1 MRNCEF
7 WKKKSASSL
16 LAVFLFGGFFCS
28 EGWAQLIPL
37 HMGHASINSRMS
49 PLWIAAKEGFF
60 RKQGLDVKVVNV
72 RGGTQAT
79 QALLGGGLDM
89 AYSDPP
95 GTIAAIAAGAPL
107 VEVMATA
114 TVMPYY
120 LVGAPAVKSLADL
133 KGKRVGSSG
142 LGLSASRM
150 AIIVGLKHLGLDQDG
165 DKITLVAAG
174 TEPERLAGL
183 ASGSLAGTV
192 IAPEFRSKIEQLGLN
207 VLADLRAMTIP
218 WEVGN
223 VATSRKFLQ
232 SQRDVVERA
241 IKALLE
247 GNAYVLNPAHRS
259 PLLELLKTRLGLK
272 SAQDAI
278 GAYEDTV
285 KYYVLKKP
293 YPYREGLQ
301 SIITEVGKVVPSAA
315 SLRYEDVADPSII
328 EKLDKSG
335 YIDGLYR

>member
-1 MRNCEF
+1 MRNCEY
-7 WKKKSASSL
+7 WKKAAGSL
-16 LAVFLFGGFFCS
+16 LAVFLFGGFLCS

-150 AIIVGLKHLGLDQDG
+150 AIIVGLKHLGLDPDR

-192 IAPEFRSKIEQLGLN
+192 IAPEFRSRIEQLGLN

-223 VATSRKFLQ
+223 VVTSRKFLQ
-232 SQRDVVERA
+232 GQRDVVERA

-247 GNAYVLNPAHRS
+247 GNAYVLNPAHR
-259 PLLELLKTRLGLK
+259 PQLLDLLKTRLGLK
-272 SAQDAI
+272 STQDAN

-301 SIITEVGKVVPSAA
+301 SIIAEVGKIAPSAA

>member
-1 MRNCEF
+1 
-7 WKKKSASSL
+7 
-16 LAVFLFGGFFCS
+16 
-28 EGWAQLIPL
+28 
-37 HMGHASINSRMS
+37 
-49 PLWIAAKEGFF
+49 
-60 RKQGLDVKVVNV
+60 
-72 RGGTQAT
+72 
-79 QALLGGGLDM
+79 
-89 AYSDPP
+89 
-95 GTIAAIAAGAPL
+95 
-107 VEVMATA
+107 MATA

-150 AIIVGLKHLGLDQDG
+150 AIIVGLKHLGLDPDR

-223 VATSRKFLQ
+223 VVTSRKLLQ

-247 GNAYVLNPAHRS
+247 GNAYVLNPAYRS
-259 PLLELLKTRLGLK
+259 AMIELLKSRLGLK
-272 SAQDAI
+272 TAQDAA

-301 SIITEVGKVVPSAA
+301 SIIAEVGKIAPSAA
-315 SLRYEDVADPSII
+315 SLKYEDVADPSII

>member
-1 MRNCEF
+1 MSAMRIV
-7 WKKKSASSL
+7 SAPVAAFSIAASL
-16 LAVFLFGGFFCS
+16 LGGPLVGMA
-28 EGWAQLIPL
+28 EAETVPL
-37 HMGHASINSRMS
+37 HIGHASVNSRMA
-49 PLWIAAKEGFF
+49 PLWVAAQEGFF
-60 RKQGLDVKVVNV
+60 KKQGFDVRVVSI
-72 RGGTQAT
+72 RGGTQVT
-79 QALLGGGLDM
+79 QALLGGGLDI

-95 GTIAAIAAGAPL
+95 ATIAAIAAGAAL
-107 VEVMATA
+107 VEIMATA
-114 TVMPYY
+114 TIMPYY
-120 LVGAPAVKSLADL
+120 LVGAPTIKTLADV

-142 LGLSASRM
+142 LGLSASRL
-150 AIIVGLKHLGLDQDG
+150 ALLVAFKQLGLDPER

-183 ASGSLAGTV
+183 ASGALAATV
-192 IAPEFRSKIEQLGLN
+192 VAPEFRTRIEQLGLN
-207 VLADLRAMTIP
+207 VLADLRQMPIP

-223 VATSRKFLQ
+223 VVTSRKLLQ
-232 SQRDVVERA
+232 TQRDGVERA

-259 PLLELLKTRLGLK
+259 QLLSVLQTRLGLK
-272 SAQDAI
+272 TTQDAV

-301 SIITEVGKVVPSAA
+301 SILTEVRRSLPNAA
-315 SLRYEDVADPSII
+315 NLKYEDIADRSVV

>member
-1 MRNCEF
+1 MRDCEY
-7 WKKKSASSL
+7 WRKAASSL
-16 LAVFLFGGFFCS
+16 LAVFLFGGFFWS
-28 EGWAQLIPL
+28 EGQAQLIPL
-37 HMGHASINSRMS
+37 HVGHASINSRMS

-60 RKQGLDVKVVNV
+60 RNQGLDVKVVNV

-79 QALLGGGLDM
+79 QALLGGGLDI

-95 GTIAAIAAGAPL
+95 GTIAAIGAGAPL

-114 TVMPYY
+114 IVMPYY

-150 AIIVGLKHLGLDQDG
+150 AIIVGLKHLGLDQER

-183 ASGSLAGTV
+183 ASGALAATV

-207 VLADLRAMTIP
+207 ILADLRAMTIP

-223 VATSRKFLQ
+223 VVTSRKLLQ

-247 GNAYVLNPAHRS
+247 GNAYVLNPAHR
-259 PLLELLKTRLGLK
+259 PAIIELLKTRLGLK
-272 SAQDAI
+272 TAQDAA
-278 GAYEDTV
+278 GAYEDTI

-301 SIITEVGKVVPSAA
+301 SIIAEVGKIAPSAA
-315 SLRYEDVADPSII
+315 GLKYEDVADPSII
-328 EKLDKSG
+328 ERLDKSG

>member
-1 MRNCEF
+1 MT
-7 WKKKSASSL
+7 
-16 LAVFLFGGFFCS
+16 
-28 EGWAQLIPL
+28 PL
-37 HMGHASINSRMS
+37 HVGHASVNSRMS
-49 PLWIAAKEGFF
+49 PLWVAAKEGFF
-60 RKQGLDVKVVNV
+60 KKQGLDVKVVNI
-72 RGGTQAT
+72 RGGTQVT
-79 QALLGGGLDM
+79 QALLGGGLDI

-95 GTIAAIAAGAPL
+95 ATIAAIAAGAPL

-133 KGKRVGSSG
+133 KGKLVGSSG

-150 AIIVGLKHLGLDQDG
+150 AILVAFKQLGLDPER

-174 TEPERLAGL
+174 VEPERLAGL
-183 ASGSLAGTV
+183 ASGAIAGTV
-192 IAPEFRSKIEQLGLN
+192 IAPEFRSRIEQLGLN
-207 VLADLRAMTIP
+207 VLADLRALTIP

-223 VATSRKFLQ
+223 VVTSRKFLQ
-232 SQRDVVERA
+232 SRRDTVERA
-241 IKALLE
+241 LKALLE
-247 GNAYVLNPAHRS
+247 GNAYVLNPAYR
-259 PLLELLKTRLGLK
+259 PQLLELLKTRLGLK
-272 SAQDAI
+272 TAQDAN

-301 SIITEVGKVVPSAA
+301 SIIAEVGKVVPSAT
-315 SLRYEDVADPSII
+315 SLRFEDVADPSII

-335 YIDGLYR
+335 YIDSLYR

>member
-1 MRNCEF
+1 MRDCGY
-7 WKKKSASSL
+7 WKKAASSL
-16 LAVFLFGGFFCS
+16 LAVFLFGGFFWS
-28 EGWAQLIPL
+28 EGWAQLTPL
-37 HMGHASINSRMS
+37 HVGHASVNSRMS
-49 PLWIAAKEGFF
+49 PLWVAAKEGFF
-60 RKQGLDVKVVNV
+60 RKQGLDVRVVNI
-72 RGGTQAT
+72 RGGTQVT

-95 GTIAAIAAGAPL
+95 ATIAAIAAGASL

-120 LVGAPAVKSLADL
+120 LVGAPPVKTLADL
-133 KGKRVGSSG
+133 KGKRMGSSG
-142 LGLSASRM
+142 LGLSASRL
-150 AIIVGLKHLGLDQDG
+150 AILVALRQLGLEPDR

-183 ASGSLAGTV
+183 ASGALAGTV
-192 IAPEFRSKIEQLGLN
+192 IAPEFRSRMEQLGLN
-207 VLADLRAMTIP
+207 VLADLRTITIP

-223 VATSRKFLQ
+223 VVTARKFLQ

-247 GNAYVLNPAHRS
+247 GNAYVLNPAQR
-259 PLLELLKTRLGLK
+259 PQLLELLKSRLGLK

-301 SIITEVGKVVPSAA
+301 SIIAEVGKVVPSAA
-315 SLRYEDVADPSII
+315 SLRFEDVADPSII

-335 YIDGLYR
+335 YIDSLYR

>member
-1 MRNCEF
+1 MRSCEF
-7 WKKKSASSL
+7 RKTGTGIFLFTLLLIGCLWSASS
-16 LAVFLFGGFFCS
+16 
-28 EGWAQLIPL
+28 AQLIPL
-37 HMGHASINSRMS
+37 HVGHASVNSRMS
-49 PLWIAAKEGFF
+49 PLWVAAKEGFF
-60 RKQGLDVKVVNV
+60 KKQGFDVRVVNI
-72 RGGTQAT
+72 RGGTQVT

-95 GTIAAIAAGAPL
+95 ATIAAIAAGAPL
-107 VEVMATA
+107 VEIMATA

-120 LVGAPAVKSLADL
+120 LIGAPTVKSVADL

-142 LGLSASRM
+142 LGLSASRL
-150 AIIVGLKHLGLDQDG
+150 AIIVGLKHLGVDPER

-183 ASGSLAGTV
+183 ASGAIGGTV
-192 IAPEFRSKIEQLGLN
+192 IAPEFRSRIEQLGLN
-207 VLADLRAMTIP
+207 ILADLRAMPIP
-218 WEVGN
+218 WEVGD
-223 VATSRKFLQ
+223 VVTSRKFLQ

-241 IKALLE
+241 TKALLE
-247 GNAYVLNPAHRS
+247 GNAYVLNRANRT
-259 PLLELLKTRLGLK
+259 PLLELLKARLGLK
-272 SAQDAI
+272 STQDAV

-301 SIITEVGKVVPSAA
+301 SIIAEVGKVVPAA
-315 SLRYEDVADPSII
+315 ATLKYEDVADPSIV

-335 YIDGLYR
+335 YIGSLYP

>member
-1 MRNCEF
+1 MRSSEF
-7 WKKKSASSL
+7 WKKRALSL
-16 LAVFLFGGFFCS
+16 LAVFLVGGFFSS
-28 EGWAQLIPL
+28 EGWAQLTPL
-37 HMGHASINSRMS
+37 HVGHASVNSRMS
-49 PLWIAAKEGFF
+49 PLWVAAKEGFF
-60 RKQGLDVKVVNV
+60 KKQGLDVKVVNI
-72 RGGTQAT
+72 RGGTQVT
-79 QALLGGGLDM
+79 QALLGGGLDI

-95 GTIAAIAAGAPL
+95 ATIAAIAAGAPL

-120 LVGAPAVKSLADL
+120 LVGAPAVKSLSDL
-133 KGKRVGSSG
+133 KGKLVGSSG

-150 AIIVGLKHLGLDQDG
+150 AILVAFKQLGLDPER

-174 TEPERLAGL
+174 VEPERLAGL
-183 ASGSLAGTV
+183 ASGAIAGTV
-192 IAPEFRSKIEQLGLN
+192 IAPEFRSRIEQLGLN
-207 VLADLRAMTIP
+207 VLADLRALTIP

-223 VATSRKFLQ
+223 VVTSRKFLQ

-247 GNAYVLNPAHRS
+247 GNAYVLNPAYR
-259 PLLELLKTRLGLK
+259 PQLLELLKTRLGLK
-272 SAQDAI
+272 TAQDAT

-285 KYYVLKKP
+285 RYYVLKKP

-301 SIITEVGKVVPSAA
+301 SIIAEVGKVVPSAT
-315 SLRYEDVADPSII
+315 SLRFEDVADPSII

-335 YIDGLYR
+335 YIDSLYR

>member
-1 MRNCEF
+1 MRESQF
-7 WKKKSASSL
+7 WKKGASSL
-16 LAVFLFGGFFCS
+16 LAVFLVGGFFWS
-28 EGWAQLIPL
+28 EARTQLTPL
-37 HMGHASINSRMS
+37 YVGHASVNSRMS
-49 PLWIAAKEGFF
+49 PLWVAAKEGFF
-60 RKQGLDVKVVNV
+60 KKQGFDVKVVNI
-72 RGGTQAT
+72 RGGTQVT
-79 QALLGGGLDM
+79 QALLGGGLDI

-95 GTIAAIAAGAPL
+95 AIIAAIAAGAPL
-107 VEVMATA
+107 VEVMATS

-150 AIIVGLKHLGLDQDG
+150 AILVAFRQLGLDPER

-174 TEPERLAGL
+174 TEPERVAGL
-183 ASGSLAGTV
+183 ASGAIGGTV
-192 IAPEFRSKIEQLGLN
+192 IAPEFRTRIEQLGLN
-207 VLADLRAMTIP
+207 ILADLRAMNIP
-218 WEVGN
+218 WQVGN
-223 VATSRKFLQ
+223 VVTSRKFLQ
-232 SQRDVVERA
+232 SRRDVVERA
-241 IKALLE
+241 LKALLE
-247 GNAYVLNPAHRS
+247 GNAYVLNPAYR
-259 PLLELLKTRLGLK
+259 PQLLELLKTRLGLK
-272 SAQDAI
+272 TAQDAT

-301 SIITEVGKVVPSAA
+301 SIIAEVGKVIPSAT
-315 SLRYEDVADPSII
+315 SLRFEDVADTSII

>member
-1 MRNCEF
+1 MRSLEL
-7 WKKKSASSL
+7 WKRGARSF
-16 LAVFLFGGFFCS
+16 LAVFLLGGFLCS
-28 EGWAQLIPL
+28 EGWAQLTPL
-37 HMGHASINSRMS
+37 HVGHASVNSRMA
-49 PLWIAAKEGFF
+49 PLWVAAKEGFF
-60 RKQGLDVKVVNV
+60 KKQGFDVRVVNI
-72 RGGTQAT
+72 RGGTQVT

-95 GTIAAIAAGAPL
+95 ATISAIAAGASL
-107 VEVMATA
+107 VEIMATA

-120 LVGAPAVKSLADL
+120 LLGAPAVKSVADL

-142 LGLSASRM
+142 LGLSASRL
-150 AIIVGLKHLGLDQDG
+150 AIIVGLKYLGVDPDR

-183 ASGSLAGTV
+183 ASGALGGTV
-192 IAPEFRSKIEQLGLN
+192 VAPEFRSRIEQLGLN
-207 VLADLRAMTIP
+207 VLADLRAMPIP

-223 VATSRKFLQ
+223 VVIARKLLQ
-232 SQRDVVERA
+232 TQRDVVERA

-247 GNAYVLNPAHRS
+247 GNAYVLNRTYRPQ
-259 PLLELLKTRLGLK
+259 LLEVLKSRLGLK
-272 SAQDAI
+272 SVQDAV

-301 SIITEVGKVVPSAA
+301 SIINEVGKVVPSAA
-315 SLRYEDVADPSII
+315 SLKYEDVADPSII

-335 YIDGLYR
+335 YIDSLYR

>member
-1 MRNCEF
+1 
-7 WKKKSASSL
+7 
-16 LAVFLFGGFFCS
+16 
-28 EGWAQLIPL
+28 
-37 HMGHASINSRMS
+37 
-49 PLWIAAKEGFF
+49 
-60 RKQGLDVKVVNV
+60 LDVKVVNV

-150 AIIVGLKHLGLDQDG
+150 AIIVGLKHLGLDPDR

-192 IAPEFRSKIEQLGLN
+192 IAPEFRSRIEQLGLN

-223 VATSRKFLQ
+223 VVTSRKFLQ

-247 GNAYVLNPAHRS
+247 GNAYVLNPAYR
-259 PLLELLKTRLGLK
+259 PQLLELLKSRLGLK
-272 SAQDAI
+272 STQDAT
-278 GAYEDTV
+278 GAYEDTI

-301 SIITEVGKVVPSAA
+301 SIIAEVGKIAPSAA

>member
-1 MRNCEF
+1 MRDCEF
-7 WKKKSASSL
+7 WKKAASSL
-16 LAVFLFGGFFCS
+16 LAVLLFGGLLCS
-28 EGWAQLIPL
+28 KGWAQLIPL
-37 HMGHASINSRMS
+37 HMEHASINSRMS
-49 PLWIAAKEGFF
+49 PLWIEAKEGFF

-95 GTIAAIAAGAPL
+95 GTIVAIAAGAPL

-150 AIIVGLKHLGLDQDG
+150 AIIVGLKHLGLDPDR

-192 IAPEFRSKIEQLGLN
+192 IAPEFRSRIEQLGLN

-223 VATSRKFLQ
+223 VVTSRKFLQ

-247 GNAYVLNPAHRS
+247 GNAYVLNPAHR
-259 PLLELLKTRLGLK
+259 PQLLDLLKTRLGLK
-272 SAQDAI
+272 STQDAN

-285 KYYVLKKP
+285 KFYVLKKP

-301 SIITEVGKVVPSAA
+301 SIIAEVGKIAPSAA
-315 SLRYEDVADPSII
+315 SLRYEDVADASII

>member
-1 MRNCEF
+1 MRSREL
-7 WKKKSASSL
+7 WKKTRRGI
-16 LAVFLFGGFFCS
+16 FGIFFVVAFFCS
-28 EGWAQLIPL
+28 EGRAQLIPL
-37 HMGHASINSRMS
+37 HVGHASVNTRMS
-49 PLWIAAKEGFF
+49 PLWVAAKEGFF
-60 RKQGLDVKVVNV
+60 KKHGLDVKVINI

-114 TVMPYY
+114 TVMPFY

-150 AIIVGLKHLGLDQDG
+150 AILVAFKQFNLDLER
-165 DKITLVAAG
+165 DKISLVAAG

-183 ASGSLAGTV
+183 ASGAIAGTV
-192 IAPEFRSKIEQLGLN
+192 IAPEFRSRIEQLGLN
-207 VLADLRAMTIP
+207 VLADLRAMTLA

-223 VATSRKFLQ
+223 VVTSRKFLQ
-232 SQRDVVERA
+232 SQRDAAEKAVR
-241 IKALLE
+241 ALLE
-247 GNAYVLNPAHRS
+247 GNAFVLNPSNRS
-259 PLLELLKTRLGLK
+259 SMLELLKTRLGLK
-272 SAQDAI
+272 TVQDAA
-278 GAYEDTV
+278 GAYEDMV

-301 SIITEVGKVVPSAA
+301 AIIAEVGKIVPGAA
-315 SLRYEDVADPSII
+315 NLKYEDVADPSIV
-328 EKLDKSG
+328 EKLDKNG

>member
-1 MRNCEF
+1 MRDCEF
-7 WKKKSASSL
+7 WKKAASSL
-16 LAVFLFGGFFCS
+16 LAVLLIGGFFWS
-28 EGWAQLIPL
+28 NGWAQLTPL
-37 HMGHASINSRMS
+37 HVGHASVNSRMS

-60 RKQGLDVKVVNV
+60 RKQGLDVRVVNI

-95 GTIAAIAAGAPL
+95 ATIAAIAAGAPL
-107 VEVMATA
+107 VEVMATSA
-114 TVMPYY
+114 VMPYY
-120 LVGAPAVKSLADL
+120 LVGASTVKSLADL

-150 AIIVGLKHLGLDQDG
+150 AILVALRQLGLDPDR

-192 IAPEFRSKIEQLGLN
+192 IAPEFRSRMEQLGLN
-207 VLADLRAMTIP
+207 VLADLRTMTIP
-218 WEVGN
+218 WENGN
-223 VATSRKFLQ
+223 MVTSRKFLQ

-247 GNAYVLNPAHRS
+247 GNAYVLNPAQRS

-278 GAYEDTV
+278 SAYEDTV

-301 SIITEVGKVVPSAA
+301 LIIAEVGKVVPSAA
-315 SLRYEDVADPSII
+315 SLKYEDVADPSII

>member
-1 MRNCEF
+1 MRDCEY
-7 WKKKSASSL
+7 WKKATSGL
-16 LAVFLFGGFFCS
+16 LAILLIGGFLCS
-28 EGWAQLIPL
+28 EGWAQLTPL
-37 HMGHASINSRMS
+37 HVGHASVNSRMS
-49 PLWIAAKEGFF
+49 PLWVAAKEGFF
-60 RKQGLDVKVVNV
+60 RRQGLDVRVVNI
-72 RGGTQAT
+72 RGGTQVT

-95 GTIAAIAAGAPL
+95 ATIAAIAAGAPL

-120 LVGAPAVKSLADL
+120 LVGAPTVKSLADL
-133 KGKRVGSSG
+133 KGKRMGSSG

-150 AIIVGLKHLGLDQDG
+150 AILVALRQLGLDPDR

-183 ASGSLAGTV
+183 ASGALAGTV
-192 IAPEFRSKIEQLGLN
+192 IAPEFRSRMEQLGLN
-207 VLADLRAMTIP
+207 VLADLRTITIP

-223 VATSRKFLQ
+223 VVTARKFLQ

-247 GNAYVLNPAHRS
+247 GNAYVLNPVHRS
-259 PLLELLKTRLGLK
+259 PLLELLKSRLGLK
-272 SAQDAI
+272 SAQDAV

-285 KYYVLKKP
+285 KFYVLKKP

-315 SLRYEDVADPSII
+315 SLKYEDVADPSII
-328 EKLDKSG
+328 EKFDKSG

>member
-1 MRNCEF
+1 MRACEY
-7 WKKKSASSL
+7 WKKAASSL
-16 LAVFLFGGFFCS
+16 LAILLIGGFLCS
-28 EGWAQLIPL
+28 EGWAQLTPL
-37 HMGHASINSRMS
+37 HVGHASVNSRMS
-49 PLWIAAKEGFF
+49 PLWVAAKEGFF
-60 RKQGLDVKVVNV
+60 RKQGLDVRVVNI
-72 RGGTQAT
+72 RGGTQVT

-95 GTIAAIAAGAPL
+95 ATIAAIAAGASL

-120 LVGAPAVKSLADL
+120 LVGAPPVKTLADL
-133 KGKRVGSSG
+133 KGKRMGSSG
-142 LGLSASRM
+142 LGLSASRL
-150 AIIVGLKHLGLDQDG
+150 AILVALRQLGLDPER

-192 IAPEFRSKIEQLGLN
+192 IAPEFRSRMEPLGLN
-207 VLADLRAMTIP
+207 VLADLRTMTIP

-223 VATSRKFLQ
+223 VVTSRKFLQ
-232 SQRDVVERA
+232 GQRDVVERA

-247 GNAYVLNPAHRS
+247 GNAYVLNSANRS

-278 GAYEDTV
+278 GAYDDTI
-285 KYYVLKKP
+285 KFYVLKKP

-301 SIITEVGKVVPSAA
+301 SIIAEVGKVVPSAA
-315 SLRYEDVADPSII
+315 TLRYEEVADPSII
-328 EKLDKSG
+328 EKFDKSG

>member
-1 MRNCEF
+1 MRSLEF
-7 WKKKSASSL
+7 WKRGASS
-16 LAVFLFGGFFCS
+16 FLPIFLVGGFLCS
-28 EGWAQLIPL
+28 QGWAELTPL
-37 HMGHASINSRMS
+37 HVGHASINSRMS
-49 PLWIAAKEGFF
+49 PLWVAAKEGFF
-60 RKQGLDVKVVNV
+60 KKQGFDARVVNI
-72 RGGTQAT
+72 RGGTQVT
-79 QALLGGGLDM
+79 QALLGGGLDI

-95 GTIAAIAAGAPL
+95 ATIAAIAAGAPL
-107 VEVMATA
+107 VEIMATA

-120 LVGAPAVKSLADL
+120 LIGAPAVKSLGDL

-142 LGLSASRM
+142 LGLSASRL
-150 AIIVGLKHLGLDQDG
+150 AIIVGLKYLGVDPDR

-183 ASGSLAGTV
+183 ASGALGGTV
-192 IAPEFRSKIEQLGLN
+192 AAPEYRTKIEQLGLN
-207 VLADLRAMTIP
+207 GLADLRAMPIP

-223 VATSRKFLQ
+223 VVTSRKFLQ
-232 SQRDVVERA
+232 SQRDVVERVV
-241 IKALLE
+241 KALLE
-247 GNAYVLNPAHRS
+247 GNAYVLNPAHRAS
-259 PLLELLKTRLGLK
+259 LLDLLKQRLGLK
-272 SAQDAI
+272 SVQDAV

-315 SLRYEDVADPSII
+315 TLKYEDVADPSII
-328 EKLDKSG
+328 EKFDKSG

>member
-1 MRNCEF
+1 
-7 WKKKSASSL
+7 
-16 LAVFLFGGFFCS
+16 
-28 EGWAQLIPL
+28 
-37 HMGHASINSRMS
+37 MS

-133 KGKRVGSSG
+133 KGKRLGSSG

-150 AIIVGLKHLGLDQDG
+150 AIIVGLKPLGLDPDR

-183 ASGSLAGTV
+183 ASGSLAATV
-192 IAPEFRSKIEQLGLN
+192 IATEFRSKIEQLGLN

-223 VATSRKFLQ
+223 VVTSRKLLQ

-247 GNAYVLNPAHRS
+247 GNAYVLNPAHR
-259 PLLELLKTRLGLK
+259 PQLLELLKSRLGLK
-272 SAQDAI
+272 STQDAN
-278 GAYEDTV
+278 GAYEDTI

-301 SIITEVGKVVPSAA
+301 SIIAEVGKIAPSAA
-315 SLRYEDVADPSII
+315 GLKYEDVADASII